1 MDDAT
6 GTAATGRGGGSGP
19 PEPATGPEPAT
30 EPDPATEPEPATE
43 PVGAFRERAAA
54 WLAAHRAEAP
64 RDYGAI
70 LPPDL
75 ADEGRRWQRTLFD
88 AGFAGIHWPVEVGGQ
103 GLTAEH
109 QGAWITECALAQ
121 VPPFL
126 NMVGCVLTGGGPLA
140 FGTPEQQAQHL
151 RSILTGER
159 IWCQLFSEPDAG
171 SDLAGLTTR
180 AERDGDVYVVNGQKV
195 WCSNGRVADQG
206 ILMARTDP
214 TAPPHQGI
222 SFLLLDMSTPGVG
235 LRPLRQMNGE
245 SEFDEVF
252 LTDVRVPVDQLLGP
266 EHAGW
271 MVGMQALTNERGY
284 IGAAGISLKRRLDAM
299 LALGGDLSPLERQE
313 LASLWSR
320 GTALWA
326 MGRRQGPVASVLG
339 SVAKLGTTELMFDLA
354 VLRSELAGPE
364 AMLDGDVAHV
374 LEGAPGA
381 RIAGGTSQIQRN
393 IIGERI
399 LGLPKE
405 PKV

>member
-1 MDDAT
+1 MGSIGVEEFRAE
-6 GTAATGRGGGSGP
+6 AA
-19 PEPATGPEPAT
+19 E
-30 EPDPATEPEPATE
+30 
-43 PVGAFRERAAA
+43 
-54 WLAAHRAEAP
+54 WLATHRGEAP

-75 ADEGRRWQRTLFD
+75 AERGRRWQRTLFD
-88 AGFAGIHWPVEVGGQ
+88 AGFAGIHWPTEVGGR
-103 GLTAEH
+103 GLSPEH
-109 QGAWITECALAQ
+109 QGAWITECAIAQ

-126 NMVGCVLTGGGPLA
+126 NMVGNVLTGGAMLA
-140 FGTPEQQAQHL
+140 FGTPEQQAEHL
-151 RSILTGER
+151 PSILTGER

-171 SDLAGLTTR
+171 SDLASLTTR
-180 AERDGDVYVVNGQKV
+180 AVRDGDEYVVDGQKV
-195 WCSNGRVADQG
+195 WCSNGRVADRG

-214 TAPPHQGI
+214 TAKPHQGI
-222 SFLLLDMSTPGVG
+222 SFLLLDMASPGVE

-245 SEFDEVF
+245 AEFDEVF
-252 LTDVRVPVDQLLGP
+252 LTGVRVPVEGLLGP
-266 EHAGW
+266 EHEGW

-299 LALGGDLSPLERQE
+299 LALGGDLSEIDEQE
-313 LASLWSR
+313 LAALWIR

-326 MGRRQGPVASVLG
+326 MGKRQGPVASVLG

-354 VLRSELAGPE
+354 VLRSGLAGPE
-364 AMLDGDVAHV
+364 GMLEGDVAKV

-405 PKV
+405 PKPPTP